1 MQKNNPLISI
11 IMPCHNGEKYIS
23 DAIKSVIAQTY
34 QDWELLV
41 IDDNS
46 IDNSVNLIKSFIE
59 NDSRI
64 KLLHNE
70 KPTGFPA
77 TPRNLGI
84 KQALGRYIAFLDCD
98 DVWLP
103 TKLEKQIKLFDESS
117 SVIYSYYK
125 KMDESGSINESIVKS
140 PSEVAFKGLLN
151 GNCIGNLTGIYD
163 VEKVGKIYQKEK
175 GHEDYIMW
183 LEILQ
188 NGYMAKN
195 TETVEAIYRES
206 KKSTS
211 GNKLKAFSWTWNIY
225 RKELRLSFFESV
237 YHFCIYAFKGVIKF
251 IK

>member
-1 MQKNNPLISI
+1 
-11 IMPCHNGEKYIS
+11 MPCHNGEKYIS

-46 IDNSVNLIKSFIE
+46 TDNSVNLIKSFIE

-64 KLLHNE
+64 KLLYNE

-84 KQALGRYIAFLDCD
+84 KQAEGRYIAFLDCD
-98 DVWLP
+98 DVWLSN
-103 TKLEKQIKLFDESS
+103 KLDNQIKLFDERT
-117 SVIYSYYK
+117 SVVYSYYK
-125 KMDESGSINESIVKS
+125 KMDENGSISNSIVKS
-140 PSEVAFKGLLN
+140 PSEIAFKGLLN

-163 VEKVGKIYQKEK
+163 VEKKGKIYQKEIH
-175 GHEDYIMW
+175 HEDYVMW
-183 LEILQ
+183 LEILK
-188 NGYMAKN
+188 NGNIAKN
-195 TETVEAIYRES
+195 TNTVEAIYRES

-225 RKELRLSFFESV
+225 RSELRLSFLESV
-237 YHFCIYAFKGVIKF
+237 FYFCIYAFKGMLKF
-251 IK
+251 FK

>member
-1 MQKNNPLISI
+1 MPQVSI

-46 IDNSVNLIKSFIE
+46 TDNSVNLIKSFIE

-64 KLLHNE
+64 KLLSNE
-70 KPTGFPA
+70 KPTGLPA

-84 KQALGRYIAFLDCD
+84 KQAEGRYIAFLDCD
-98 DVWLP
+98 DVWLSN
-103 TKLEKQIKLFDESS
+103 KLDNQIKLFDERT
-117 SVIYSYYK
+117 SVVYSYYK
-125 KMDESGSINESIVKS
+125 KMDENGSISNSIVKS
-140 PSEVAFKGLLN
+140 PSEIAFKGLLN

-163 VEKVGKIYQKEK
+163 VEKKGKIYQKEIH
-175 GHEDYIMW
+175 HEDYVMW
-183 LEILQ
+183 LEILK
-188 NGYMAKN
+188 NGNIAKN
-195 TETVEAIYRES
+195 TNTVEAIYRES

-225 RKELRLSFFESV
+225 RSELRLSFLESV
-237 YHFCIYAFKGVIKF
+237 FYFCIYAFKGMLKF
-251 IK
+251 FK